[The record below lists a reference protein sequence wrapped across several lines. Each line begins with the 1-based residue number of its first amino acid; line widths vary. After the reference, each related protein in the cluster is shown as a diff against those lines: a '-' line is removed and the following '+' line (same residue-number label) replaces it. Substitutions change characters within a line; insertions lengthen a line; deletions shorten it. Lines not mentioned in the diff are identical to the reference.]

1 MLPAPAVMV
10 VFPVVIA
17 IDSAMIVSVEGP
29 ATMVAIESAVVISI
43 VVTIRPAIVVAVAN
57 AANIVP
63 ITRHPVAAVIV
74 SIHPRVSRTGARR
87 NVGLISDTHCHSQ
100 LGCVGRVG
108 SKH

>member
-1 MLPAPAVMV
+1 MV

-17 IDSAMIVSVEGP
+17 IESAMIVAVVGP
-29 ATMVAIESAVVISI
+29 PIMVAIESAVVISI
-43 VVTIRPAIVVAVAN
+43 VVRIRATIVVAIAH

-63 ITRHPVAAVIV
+63 ISRHPVAAVVV
-74 SIHPRVSRTGARR
+74 SIDPRVSRTGARR